1 MPTVAPLNP
10 LPEHVSS
17 VRAVVGAAFADD
29 PMLRWIFRGVEA
41 HEHATA
47 AWVGWFVEAFAAA
60 GTVDVVLDASGAP
73 VAAALWR
80 TGPGQLPYPS
90 LPHLPGL
97 MTAILGS
104 QRANEVLAGLG
115 AFAEHKPEPPF
126 HYLQF
131 LAVHPAQQGSGI
143 GRQLVLHGQRRAA
156 AEGLGVYLEST
167 NPRNLPFY
175 GSVGFRQTGEF
186 ALQPDG
192 PAAWSLWWSGS

>member
-1 MPTVAPLNP
+1 MPAVTSLNP
-10 LPEHVSS
+10 LPEQVVA

-29 PMLRWIFRGVEA
+29 PMLQWIFRGVEA

-60 GTVDVVLDASGAP
+60 GTVDVVLDTDGLP

-80 TGPGQLPYPS
+80 IDATPLPYPQ

-104 QRANEVLAGLG
+104 ARADEVLAGLG
-115 AFAEHKPEPPF
+115 AFAANKPEPPF

-131 LAVHPAQQGSGI
+131 LAVHPGHQGVGL
-143 GRQLVLHGQRRAA
+143 GRTLVLHGQQRAA
-156 AEGLGVYLEST
+156 AVGLGVHLEST
-167 NPRNLPFY
+167 NPRNLGFY
-175 GSVGFRQTGEF
+175 GSLGFRQVGEF
-186 ALQPDG
+186 TLQPDG
-192 PAAWSLWWSGS
+192 PSAWPLWWAPS

>member
-1 MPTVAPLNP
+1 MPAVTPLNP
-10 LPEHVSS
+10 LPEQVVA

-29 PMLRWIFRGVEA
+29 PMLQWIFRGVEA

-60 GTVDVVLDASGAP
+60 GTVDVVLGDEGVP

-80 TGPGQLPYPS
+80 TDATPLPYAQ

-104 QRANEVLAGLG
+104 QRADAVLQGLG
-115 AFAEHKPEPPF
+115 EFAGYKPPPPY

-131 LAVHPAQQGSGI
+131 LAVHPAHQGGGL
-143 GRQLVLHGQRRAA
+143 GRLLVLHGQRRAA
-156 AEGLGVYLEST
+156 AAASVVHLEST
-167 NPRNLPFY
+167 NPRNLGFY
-175 GSVGFRQTGEF
+175 GSLGFRRVAEF
-186 ALQPDG
+186 ALHPDG
-192 PAAWSLWWSGS
+192 PPAWPMRWSPS

>member
-1 MPTVAPLNP
+1 MPAVTSLDP
-10 LPEHVSS
+10 LPAQVVS

-60 GTVDVVLDASGAP
+60 GTVDVVLGDDGVP

-80 TGPGQLPYPS
+80 TDASPLPYPQ

-97 MTAILGS
+97 MTAVLGS
-104 QRANEVLAGLG
+104 ERSNSVLQGLG
-115 AFAEHKPEPPF
+115 AFAEHKPEPPY

-131 LAVHPAQQGSGI
+131 LAVHPDHQGGGL
-143 GRQLVLHGQRRAA
+143 GRLLVLHGQQRASDA
-156 AEGLGVYLEST
+156 GRGVYLEST
-167 NPRNLPFY
+167 NPRNLGFY
-175 GSVGFRQTGEF
+175 RSLGFRPTGEF
-186 ALQPDG
+186 TLQPDG
-192 PAAWSLWWSGS
+192 PPAWPLWWSPA

>member
-1 MPTVAPLNP
+1 MPAVTPLNP
-10 LPEHVSS
+10 LPEQVVA
-17 VRAVVGAAFADD
+17 VRTVVGAAFADD
-29 PMLRWIFRGVEA
+29 PMLQWIFRGVEA
-41 HEHATA
+41 AAHATA

-60 GTVDVVLDASGAP
+60 GTVDVVLGPDGVP

-80 TGPGQLPYPS
+80 TDARPLPYPE

-115 AFAEHKPEPPF
+115 AFAANKPEPPF

-131 LAVHPAQQGSGI
+131 LAVHPAQQGNGL
-143 GRQLVLHGQRRAA
+143 GRQLVLHGQQRAA
-156 AEGLGVYLEST
+156 AAGEGVHLEST

-175 GSVGFRQTGEF
+175 GSLGFRPVGEF
-186 ALQPDG
+186 SLQPDG
-192 PAAWSLWWSGS
+192 PPVWPLWWSAS

>member
-10 LPEHVSS
+10 LPEHVSA
-17 VRAVVGAAFADD
+17 VRAVVGSAFADD

-60 GTVDVVLDASGAP
+60 GTVDVVLGEAGRP

-80 TGPGQLPYPS
+80 TDATPLPYPE

-97 MTAILGS
+97 MTAVLGS
-104 QRANEVLAGLG
+104 GRANEVLGGLG
-115 AFAEHKPEPPF
+115 AFAAHKPDPPY

-131 LAVHPAQQGSGI
+131 LAVHPHHQGGGL
-143 GRQLVLHGQRRAA
+143 GRMLVLHGQRRAEA
-156 AEGLGVYLEST
+156 AGQGVYLEST

-175 GSVGFRQTGEF
+175 GSLGFGQGAAV
-186 ALQPDG
+186 ALEPDG
-192 PAAWSLWWSGS
+192 PPMWPMWWSAA